1 MEERALDRRTCLL
14 RLARSDAAD
23 RYDATASM
31 RRGSAVRAQRTIS
44 IAQSRPSGCR
54 SAGSLSL
61 PATSR
66 RAIALATR
74 HKPGRRPADE
84 RSATQ
89 AIATRPS
96 AGRSQRRKSI
106 TRGERTARSQC
117 LRTRSTAGP
126 RVSRLVDG
134 FRVLEAGAL
143 SVAPRHRE
151 QPRGRETIPWLVL
164 SETGSATAGGV
175 ATALVLATSRHLAS
189 TRRVEFGRGAL
200 AGRVRAFR
208 ALQGMRPRR
217 GPKAGFGAWD
227 QSFSTPRGPTA
238 LHRI

>member
-1 MEERALDRRTCLL
+1 
-14 RLARSDAAD
+14 
-23 RYDATASM
+23 
-31 RRGSAVRAQRTIS
+31 VRAQRTIS

-117 LRTRSTAGP
+117 LRTHSTAGP

-151 QPRGRETIPWLVL
+151 QPRGREAIPWLVL
-164 SETGSATAGGV
+164 SERSSPGDPSKAAALVRSIQEFVASGGGAAVVGAATVLHRRGGWAAVAVSVGVAGGV
-175 ATALVLATSRHLAS
+175 PLQLRAVRCAALLYFWDAS
-189 TRRVEFGRGAL
+189 LRSAYCL
-200 AGRVRAFR
+200 
-208 ALQGMRPRR
+208 
-217 GPKAGFGAWD
+217 
-227 QSFSTPRGPTA
+227 
-238 LHRI
+238 